1 MFLLPRTTASV
12 SSRRTR
18 NAGRAAAL
26 VACVALLAAGCSEPS
41 QQTQTTDPAS
51 TPGPDY
57 NLSLNMSDF
66 MLLVLEPAADA
77 IWGAAGWIDDIN
89 EGYYELYPDDE
100 EGWARVREQ
109 AAVVVEA
116 GNAMML
122 PGRAPDQGAWFTYS
136 QAMSTVGLT
145 LMRALQDQDEEAT
158 FQAGAQLY
166 SVCTAC
172 HQAYN
177 PDILARFQVGGFTD

>member
-1 MFLLPRTTASV
+1 MSYLRNIPLI
-12 SSRRTR
+12 SSRHLR
-18 NAGRAAAL
+18 RASFVTLLIGCGLL
-26 VACVALLAAGCSEPS
+26 VACGETGQQSTDSTAPSSQEP
-41 QQTQTTDPAS
+41 T
-51 TPGPDY
+51 Y

-66 MLLVLEPAADA
+66 MLLVLEPAADV
-77 IWGAAGWIDDIN
+77 IWGSAGWIDDVD
-89 EGYYELYPDDE
+89 EGYYELYPDNDE
-100 EGWARVREQ
+100 AWARVREH
-109 AAVVVEA
+109 AAVIVEV
-116 GNAMML
+116 GNALML
-122 PGRAPDQGAWFTYS
+122 PGRAPDQGAWVTYS

-177 PDILARFQVGGFTD
+177 PDILARFRVGGFTD

>member
-1 MFLLPRTTASV
+1 MLQQWRTPFSGYGRTALKAS
-12 SSRRTR
+12 
-18 NAGRAAAL
+18 AAL
-26 VACVALLAAGCSEPS
+26 VLAALLGACGDAAQGPATSSS
-41 QQTQTTDPAS
+41 QDAE
-51 TPGPDY
+51 PDY

-66 MLLVLEPAADA
+66 MLLVLEPAADQ

-89 EGYYELYPDDE
+89 EGYYELYPEDD

-109 AAVVVEA
+109 AAMVVEA
-116 GNAMML
+116 GNALML
-122 PGRAPDQGAWFTYS
+122 PGRAPDQGAWVTYS

-177 PDILARFQVGGFTD
+177 PDILARFRVGGFTE